1 MAVNV
6 STLPKNPAQSTPGS
20 QLIEYNVKSSTLQR
34 PLVLLLYQRTD
45 PFTTSIAEGALV
57 DLLTPLTLSYPVEVF
72 RKHPASTLGRTD
84 KVGNRSS
91 VQSVASLIQSFSY
104 LLCVNQDHQ
113 IDGLAP
119 SASTSSLLCVV
130 NRAPG
135 KVDMNDGQHVRNI
148 DTSP

>member
-57 DLLTPLTLSYPVEVF
+57 DLLTPLTLFYLVKVF
-72 RKHPASTLGRTD
+72 RKHLASILGRTN

-91 VQSVASLIQSFSY
+91 V
-104 LLCVNQDHQ
+104 
-113 IDGLAP
+113 
-119 SASTSSLLCVV
+119 
-130 NRAPG
+130 
-135 KVDMNDGQHVRNI
+135 
-148 DTSP
+148 